1 MQKSGKYVSKK
12 LRRHRPKTIISAGN
26 QWYIRQKG
34 VKGMIEIIYKENKE
48 QANGNEGC
56 FHLPKNIR
64 QVGDANGRERIYLED
79 YVGTFLKKYF
89 SAPEGRAAILFGEFK
104 WADGISYFF
113 IRSAAAVHT
122 MEPAPDHL
130 VFDDRVWT
138 EVHDVMEKYF
148 KHQQILGWA
157 LSLPGYG
164 EDLNEQIIKAHLDHF
179 GGNDKTLFRVNG
191 QEREET
197 FYTYEGGTLRS
208 TGGFYI
214 YYEKNEPMQSY
225 LIEQNQNRSIENGES
240 VPDRAVSDFRKII
253 EEKSEEE
260 PERDH
265 RKPILYAMTACAAAA
280 LLVTVTQKYGDLLPL
295 SGQTGEPTVSVAG
308 TAKGEKTQESGN
320 VSSADRESGA
330 EIPAETAGTGENSSG
345 AEDAGTKEADAENR
359 AASENPAGEEEQNPS
374 GGNSSGSG
382 EQNLSDGTLTGKEQ
396 NASGG
401 EQTGTT
407 EQNGGTAQADPTSVP
422 ESGASSGSEAQ
433 VSDKET
439 TETAAQVWQEYTV
452 QKGDSLSKIS
462 ERYYGTMSRVKDICE
477 LNQIAVED
485 LIYAGQKIYLPK

>member
-1 MQKSGKYVSKK
+1 
-12 LRRHRPKTIISAGN
+12 
-26 QWYIRQKG
+26 
-34 VKGMIEIIYKENKE
+34 MIEIIYKENKE

-56 FHLPKNIR
+56 FHVPKNIR

-79 YVGTFLKKYF
+79 YVETFLKKYF
-89 SAPEGRAAILFGEFK
+89 SASEGRVAILFGEFK

-113 IRSAAAVHT
+113 IRSAAAIHG

-148 KHQQILGWA
+148 RHQQILGWA
-157 LSLPGYG
+157 LSLPGYE
-164 EDLNEQIIKAHLDHF
+164 EDLNEQMIKAHLDHF

-191 QEREET
+191 QEREES

-225 LIEQNQNRSIENGES
+225 LIDQNQNQSIENGEN
-240 VPDRAVSDFRKII
+240 VPDQAVSDFRKII
-253 EEKSEEE
+253 EEKREEI

-280 LLVTVTQKYGDLLPL
+280 LLVTVTQKYGDVLPL
-295 SGQTGEPTVSVAG
+295 SGKTKEQTVAVAGKAQGEKAQRAENTAKSRSEETEHKGEDISTEESAEPDGAEPEMRKENDGQNPSETKAAEGGEQNTSGKDQTGTAEDSTGIAENHAG
-308 TAKGEKTQESGN
+308 TA
-320 VSSADRESGA
+320 
-330 EIPAETAGTGENSSG
+330 ENSTGKAENNTGMAQTVPTSG
-345 AEDAGTKEADAENR
+345 TETGGSSDAGTV
-359 AASENPAGEEEQNPS
+359 S
-374 GGNSSGSG
+374 GG
-382 EQNLSDGTLTGKEQ
+382 
-396 NASGG
+396 
-401 EQTGTT
+401 
-407 EQNGGTAQADPTSVP
+407 
-422 ESGASSGSEAQ
+422 
-433 VSDKET
+433 ET

-477 LNQIAVED
+477 LNQIALED

>member
-1 MQKSGKYVSKK
+1 
-12 LRRHRPKTIISAGN
+12 
-26 QWYIRQKG
+26 
-34 VKGMIEIIYKENKE
+34 MIEIIYKENKE

-56 FHLPKNIR
+56 FHVPKNIR

-79 YVGTFLKKYF
+79 YVETFLKKYF
-89 SAPEGRAAILFGEFK
+89 SASEGRVAILFGEFK

-113 IRSAAAVHT
+113 IRSAAAIHG

-148 KHQQILGWA
+148 RHQQILGWA
-157 LSLPGYG
+157 LSLPGYE
-164 EDLNEQIIKAHLDHF
+164 EDLNEQMIKAHLDHF

-191 QEREET
+191 QEREES

-225 LIEQNQNRSIENGES
+225 LIDQNQNQSIENGEN
-240 VPDRAVSDFRKII
+240 VPDQAVSDFRKII
-253 EEKSEEE
+253 EEKREEI

-280 LLVTVTQKYGDLLPL
+280 LLVTVTQKYGDVLPL
-295 SGQTGEPTVSVAG
+295 SGKTKEQTVAVAG
-308 TAKGEKTQESGN
+308 KAQGEKAQRAENTAKSRSEETEHKGEDISTEES
-320 VSSADRESGA
+320 A
-330 EIPAETAGTGENSSG
+330 EPEMRKENDG
-345 AEDAGTKEADAENR
+345 
-359 AASENPAGEEEQNPS
+359 QNPS
-374 GGNSSGSG
+374 ETEVVEGG
-382 EQNLSDGTLTGKEQ
+382 EQNT
-396 NASGG
+396 SGRN
-401 EQTGTT
+401 QTGTAENNT
-407 EQNGGTAQADPTSVP
+407 GTAEDGTGIAENNAGTEENSTGKAEDNTSMAQTAPVP
-422 ESGASSGSEAQ
+422 GTESGASSNAGA
-433 VSDKET
+433 VSGGAT

-477 LNQIAVED
+477 LNQIALED

>member
-1 MQKSGKYVSKK
+1 
-12 LRRHRPKTIISAGN
+12 
-26 QWYIRQKG
+26 
-34 VKGMIEIIYKENKE
+34 MIEIVYKENKE
-48 QANGNEGC
+48 QANGNEGY

-64 QVGDANGRERIYLED
+64 QVGDTNGRERIYLED

-89 SAPEGRAAILFGEFK
+89 SAPEGRAAMLFGEFK

-113 IRSAAAVHT
+113 IRSAAAIHT

-130 VFDDRVWT
+130 VFDDAVWT

-148 KHQQILGWA
+148 KNQQILGWA

-164 EDLNEQIIKAHLDHF
+164 EDLNEQIIRAHLNHF

-191 QEREET
+191 QEKEET

-225 LIEQNQNRSIENGES
+225 LIDQNQNRSIENGES
-240 VPDRAVSDFRKII
+240 VPDRAVSDFRKMI
-253 EEKSEEE
+253 EEKSGEE
-260 PERDH
+260 PEHDH

-280 LLVTVTQKYGDLLPL
+280 LLVTVTQKYGDALPFP
-295 SGQTGEPTVSVAG
+295 GKTKEQTA
-308 TAKGEKTQESGN
+308 
-320 VSSADRESGA
+320 SGA
-330 EIPAETAGTGENSSG
+330 EEGNTGENTSTPESTGTELETENESG
-345 AEDAGTKEADAENR
+345 S
-359 AASENPAGEEEQNPS
+359 AAVSEEQNLS
-374 GGNSSGSG
+374 GTDPAGSG
-382 EQNLSDGTLTGKEQ
+382 EQST
-396 NASGG
+396 SGG
-401 EQTGTT
+401 EQTGAAENNT
-407 EQNGGTAQADPTSVP
+407 GTAQTDPAP
-422 ESGASSGSEAQ
+422 GAEPSSAPGTASGSETA
-433 VSDKET
+433 
-439 TETAAQVWQEYTV
+439 ETAAQVWQEYTV

>member
-1 MQKSGKYVSKK
+1 
-12 LRRHRPKTIISAGN
+12 
-26 QWYIRQKG
+26 
-34 VKGMIEIIYKENKE
+34 MIEIVYKENKE
-48 QANGNEGC
+48 QANGNEGY

-64 QVGDANGRERIYLED
+64 QVGDTNGRERIYLED

-113 IRSAAAVHT
+113 IRSAAAIHT

-130 VFDDRVWT
+130 VFDDAVWT

-148 KHQQILGWA
+148 KNQQILGWA

-164 EDLNEQIIKAHLDHF
+164 EDLNEQIIRTHLNHF

-191 QEREET
+191 QEKEET

-225 LIEQNQNRSIENGES
+225 LIDQNQNRSIENGES
-240 VPDRAVSDFRKII
+240 VPDRAVSDFRKMI
-253 EEKSEEE
+253 EEKSGEE
-260 PERDH
+260 PEHDH

-280 LLVTVTQKYGDLLPL
+280 LLVTVTQKYGDVLPL
-295 SGQTGEPTVSVAG
+295 PGKTKEQTVAVAGNAQGEKPQTVSETSAGGAGEAEPSTETESAG
-308 TAKGEKTQESGN
+308 T
-320 VSSADRESGA
+320 
-330 EIPAETAGTGENSSG
+330 TAGTKFETGSESG
-345 AEDAGTKEADAENR
+345 DPADN
-359 AASENPAGEEEQNPS
+359 GEQNPS
-374 GGNSSGSG
+374 GAELSGGGEQSSSGTDPASG
-382 EQNLSDGTLTGKEQ
+382 EQM
-396 NASGG
+396 G
-401 EQTGTT
+401 EAARNTD
-407 EQNGGTAQADPTSVP
+407 TAQADPV
-422 ESGASSGSEAQ
+422 SGNEEGDPSGSGENNA
-433 VSDKET
+433 SGNET

>member
-1 MQKSGKYVSKK
+1 
-12 LRRHRPKTIISAGN
+12 
-26 QWYIRQKG
+26 
-34 VKGMIEIIYKENKE
+34 MIEIIYKENKE

-56 FHLPKNIR
+56 FHVPKNIR

-79 YVGTFLKKYF
+79 YVETFLKKYF
-89 SAPEGRAAILFGEFK
+89 SASEGRVAILFGEFK

-113 IRSAAAVHT
+113 IRSAAAIHG

-148 KHQQILGWA
+148 RHQQILGWA
-157 LSLPGYG
+157 LSLPGYE
-164 EDLNEQIIKAHLDHF
+164 EDLNEQMIKAHLDHF

-191 QEREET
+191 QEREES

-225 LIEQNQNRSIENGES
+225 LIDQNQNQSIENGEN
-240 VPDRAVSDFRKII
+240 VPDQAVSDFRKII
-253 EEKSEEE
+253 EEKREEI

-280 LLVTVTQKYGDLLPL
+280 LLVTVTQKYGDVLPL
-295 SGQTGEPTVSVAG
+295 SGKTKEQTVAVAG
-308 TAKGEKTQESGN
+308 KAQGEKAQRAENTAKSRSEETEHKGEDISTEES
-320 VSSADRESGA
+320 A
-330 EIPAETAGTGENSSG
+330 EPEMRKENG
-345 AEDAGTKEADAENR
+345 
-359 AASENPAGEEEQNPS
+359 EQNPS
-374 GGNSSGSG
+374 ETEVVEGG
-382 EQNLSDGTLTGKEQ
+382 EQNT
-396 NASGG
+396 SGRN
-401 EQTGTT
+401 QTGTAENNT
-407 EQNGGTAQADPTSVP
+407 GTAEDGTGIAENNAGTEENSTGKAEDNTGMAQTAPVP
-422 ESGASSGSEAQ
+422 GTESGASPNAGAVSGGA
-433 VSDKET
+433 T

-477 LNQIAVED
+477 LNQIALED

>member
-1 MQKSGKYVSKK
+1 
-12 LRRHRPKTIISAGN
+12 
-26 QWYIRQKG
+26 
-34 VKGMIEIIYKENKE
+34 MIEIIYKENKE

-56 FHLPKNIR
+56 FHVPKNIR

-79 YVGTFLKKYF
+79 YVETFLKKYF
-89 SAPEGRAAILFGEFK
+89 SASEGRVAILFGEFK

-113 IRSAAAVHT
+113 IRSAAAIHG

-148 KHQQILGWA
+148 RHQQILGWA
-157 LSLPGYG
+157 LSLPGYE
-164 EDLNEQIIKAHLDHF
+164 EDLNEQMIKAHLDHF

-191 QEREET
+191 QEREES

-225 LIEQNQNRSIENGES
+225 LIDQNQNQSIENGEN
-240 VPDRAVSDFRKII
+240 VPDQAVSDFRKII
-253 EEKSEEE
+253 EEKREEI

-280 LLVTVTQKYGDLLPL
+280 LLVTVTQKYGDVLPL
-295 SGQTGEPTVSVAG
+295 SGKTKEQTVAVAG
-308 TAKGEKTQESGN
+308 KAQGEKAQRAENTAKSRSEETEHKGEDISTEES
-320 VSSADRESGA
+320 A
-330 EIPAETAGTGENSSG
+330 EPEMRKENDG
-345 AEDAGTKEADAENR
+345 
-359 AASENPAGEEEQNPS
+359 QNPS
-374 GGNSSGSG
+374 ETEVVEGG
-382 EQNLSDGTLTGKEQ
+382 EQNT
-396 NASGG
+396 SGRN
-401 EQTGTT
+401 QTGTAENNT
-407 EQNGGTAQADPTSVP
+407 GTAEDGTGIAENNAGTEENSTGKAEDNTSMAQTAPVP
-422 ESGASSGSEAQ
+422 GTESGASPNAGAVSGGA
-433 VSDKET
+433 T

-477 LNQIAVED
+477 LNQIALED

>member
-1 MQKSGKYVSKK
+1 
-12 LRRHRPKTIISAGN
+12 
-26 QWYIRQKG
+26 
-34 VKGMIEIIYKENKE
+34 MIEIVYKENKE

-64 QVGDANGRERIYLED
+64 QVGDGNGRERIYLED

-89 SAPEGRAAILFGEFK
+89 AAPEGRAAVLFGEFK

-113 IRSAAAVHT
+113 IRSAAAIHT

-130 VFDDRVWT
+130 VFDDAVWT

-164 EDLNEQIIKAHLDHF
+164 EDLNEQIIRTHISHF

-191 QEREET
+191 QEREES

-225 LIEQNQNRSIENGES
+225 LIDQNQNRSIENGES

-253 EEKSEEE
+253 EEKGEEE

-265 RKPILYAMTACAAAA
+265 RKPVLYAATACAAAV
-280 LLVTVTQKYGDLLPL
+280 LLVTVTQKYGNVLPL
-295 SGQTGEPTVSVAG
+295 PGRTSEPTVSVAG
-308 TAKGEKTQESGN
+308 TAEGEKPQSTSAESA
-320 VSSADRESGA
+320 VSGA
-330 EIPAETAGTGENSSG
+330 EASSETASTETGGTEPENGS
-345 AEDAGTKEADAENR
+345 E
-359 AASENPAGEEEQNPS
+359 SENPAENGEQNPLGEDLLDSGEQNPS
-374 GGNSSGSG
+374 DG
-382 EQNLSDGTLTGKEQ
+382 EQAG
-396 NASGG
+396 
-401 EQTGTT
+401 T
-407 EQNGGTAQADPTSVP
+407 EQNGEIAQAEPTP
-422 ESGASSGSEAQ
+422 GAESGVQSGGESASSE
-433 VSDKET
+433 ET
-439 TETAAQVWQEYTV
+439 AETAAQVWQEYTV

-477 LNQIAVED
+477 LNRIAVED

>member
-1 MQKSGKYVSKK
+1 
-12 LRRHRPKTIISAGN
+12 
-26 QWYIRQKG
+26 
-34 VKGMIEIIYKENKE
+34 MIEIIYKENKE

-56 FHLPKNIR
+56 FHVPKNIR

-79 YVGTFLKKYF
+79 YVETFLKKYF
-89 SAPEGRAAILFGEFK
+89 CASEGRVAILFGEFK

-113 IRSAAAVHT
+113 IRSAAAIHG

-148 KHQQILGWA
+148 RHQQILGWA
-157 LSLPGYG
+157 LSLPGYE
-164 EDLNEQIIKAHLDHF
+164 EDLNEQMIKAHLDHF
-179 GGNDKTLFRVNG
+179 GGNDKTLFRVNR
-191 QEREET
+191 QEREES

-225 LIEQNQNRSIENGES
+225 LIDQNQNQSIENGEN
-240 VPDRAVSDFRKII
+240 VPDQAVSDFRKII
-253 EEKSEEE
+253 EEKREEI

-280 LLVTVTQKYGDLLPL
+280 LLVTVTQKYGDVLPL
-295 SGQTGEPTVSVAG
+295 SGKAKEQTVAVAGKAQGEKAQRAENTAKSRSEETEHKGEDILTEESAEPEMRKENDGQNPSETKAAEGGEQNTSGKDQTGTAEDSTGIAENHAG
-308 TAKGEKTQESGN
+308 TA
-320 VSSADRESGA
+320 
-330 EIPAETAGTGENSSG
+330 ENSTGKAENNTGMAQTVPTSG
-345 AEDAGTKEADAENR
+345 TETGGSSDAGTV
-359 AASENPAGEEEQNPS
+359 S
-374 GGNSSGSG
+374 GG
-382 EQNLSDGTLTGKEQ
+382 
-396 NASGG
+396 
-401 EQTGTT
+401 
-407 EQNGGTAQADPTSVP
+407 
-422 ESGASSGSEAQ
+422 
-433 VSDKET
+433 ET

-477 LNQIAVED
+477 LNQIALED

>member
-1 MQKSGKYVSKK
+1 
-12 LRRHRPKTIISAGN
+12 
-26 QWYIRQKG
+26 
-34 VKGMIEIIYKENKE
+34 MIEIIYKENKE

-56 FHLPKNIR
+56 FHVPKNIR

-79 YVGTFLKKYF
+79 YVETFLKKYF
-89 SAPEGRAAILFGEFK
+89 SASEGRVAILFGEFK

-113 IRSAAAVHT
+113 IRSAAAIHG

-130 VFDDRVWT
+130 VFDDGVWT

-148 KHQQILGWA
+148 RHQQILGWA
-157 LSLPGYG
+157 LSLPGYE
-164 EDLNEQIIKAHLDHF
+164 EDLNEQMIKAHLDHF

-191 QEREET
+191 QEREES

-225 LIEQNQNRSIENGES
+225 LIDQNQNQSIENGEN
-240 VPDRAVSDFRKII
+240 VPDQAVSDFRKII
-253 EEKSEEE
+253 EEKREET

-280 LLVTVTQKYGDLLPL
+280 LLVTVTQKYGDALPFP
-295 SGQTGEPTVSVAG
+295 GKIKEQTVAVAG
-308 TAKGEKTQESGN
+308 KAQGEKAQRAENTAKSRSTETENKRENTSTEES
-320 VSSADRESGA
+320 AETDGA
-330 EIPAETAGTGENSSG
+330 EAEMRKENDG
-345 AEDAGTKEADAENR
+345 
-359 AASENPAGEEEQNPS
+359 QNPS
-374 GGNSSGSG
+374 ETEVTEGG
-382 EQNLSDGTLTGKEQ
+382 EQNTSGRNQTGTAENNTGTAE
-396 NASGG
+396 NNSGIA
-401 EQTGTT
+401 ENNTGTT
-407 EQNGGTAQADPTSVP
+407 ENNTGTAENNSGTAENNSGTEENNTGMTENNTVAAENSTGMAQTVP
-422 ESGASSGSEAQ
+422 VPGTESGTSSDAGT
-433 VSDKET
+433 VSGGET

-477 LNQIAVED
+477 LNQIALED

>member
-1 MQKSGKYVSKK
+1 MPLGAEKQEKSREKSS
-12 LRRHRPKTIISAGN
+12 RHRLKTIISAEKP
-26 QWYIRQKG
+26 WYIRQKG

-113 IRSAAAVHT
+113 IRSAAAIHT

-130 VFDDRVWT
+130 VFDDAVWT

-148 KHQQILGWA
+148 KRQQILGWA

-164 EDLNEQIIKAHLDHF
+164 EDLNEQMIKAHLNHF

-214 YYEKNEPMQSY
+214 YYEKNEPMQAY
-225 LIEQNQNRSIENGES
+225 LIDQNQNRSIENGES

-253 EEKSEEE
+253 EKKSEEE

-280 LLVTVTQKYGDLLPL
+280 LLVTVTQKYGDTLPFP
-295 SGQTGEPTVSVAG
+295 GKTKEQTVAVAG
-308 TAKGEKTQESGN
+308 NAQGEKTQTVRESSDGN
-320 VSSADRESGA
+320 TGEAESSAETESAGT
-330 EIPAETAGTGENSSG
+330 TAGTELETEDESG
-345 AEDAGTKEADAENR
+345 
-359 AASENPAGEEEQNPS
+359 SPA
-374 GGNSSGSG
+374 GSG
-382 EQNLSDGTLTGKEQ
+382 EQNPFGADPAGSGEQ
-396 NASGG
+396 NSSSADPAGSGQSMSGG
-401 EQTGTT
+401 EQTDGTT
-407 EQNGGTAQADPTSVP
+407 DKIGAAQKDPTGGAENSTP
-422 ESGASSGSEAQ
+422 AGSRENTSGN
-433 VSDKET
+433 ET

-462 ERYYGTMSRVKDICE
+462 EKYYGTMSRVKDICE

>member
-1 MQKSGKYVSKK
+1 
-12 LRRHRPKTIISAGN
+12 
-26 QWYIRQKG
+26 
-34 VKGMIEIIYKENKE
+34 MIEIVYKENKE
-48 QANGNEGC
+48 QANGNEGY

-64 QVGDANGRERIYLED
+64 QVGDTNGRERIYLED

-113 IRSAAAVHT
+113 IRSAAAIHT

-130 VFDDRVWT
+130 VFDDAVWT

-148 KHQQILGWA
+148 KSQQILGWA

-164 EDLNEQIIKAHLDHF
+164 EDLNEQIIRTHLNHF

-191 QEREET
+191 QEKEET

-225 LIEQNQNRSIENGES
+225 LIDQNQNRSIENGES
-240 VPDRAVSDFRKII
+240 VPDRAVSDFRKMI
-253 EEKSEEE
+253 EEKSGEE
-260 PERDH
+260 PEHDH

-280 LLVTVTQKYGDLLPL
+280 LLVTVTQKYGDVLPL
-295 SGQTGEPTVSVAG
+295 PGKTKEQTVAVAGNAQGEKPQTVSETSAGEAEPSTETESAG
-308 TAKGEKTQESGN
+308 TTAGAELETGSESGDP
-320 VSSADRESGA
+320 ADNGEQSPSGA
-330 EIPAETAGTGENSSG
+330 EL
-345 AEDAGTKEADAENR
+345 
-359 AASENPAGEEEQNPS
+359 S
-374 GGNSSGSG
+374 GGGEQSSSSTDPASG
-382 EQNLSDGTLTGKEQ
+382 EQM
-396 NASGG
+396 G
-401 EQTGTT
+401 EAARNTD
-407 EQNGGTAQADPTSVP
+407 TAQADPV
-422 ESGASSGSEAQ
+422 SGNEEGDPSGSGENA
-433 VSDKET
+433 SGNET

>member
-1 MQKSGKYVSKK
+1 
-12 LRRHRPKTIISAGN
+12 
-26 QWYIRQKG
+26 
-34 VKGMIEIIYKENKE
+34 MIEIVYKENKE

-113 IRSAAAVHT
+113 IRSAAAIHT

-130 VFDDRVWT
+130 VFDDAVWT

-164 EDLNEQIIKAHLDHF
+164 EDLNEQIIKTHISHF

-225 LIEQNQNRSIENGES
+225 LIDQNQNRSIENGES

-253 EEKSEEE
+253 EEKGDEE
-260 PERDH
+260 PDHDH

-280 LLVTVTQKYGDLLPL
+280 LLVTVTQKYGNVLPL
-295 SGQTGEPTVSVAG
+295 PGKTSEPTVSVAG
-308 TAKGEKTQESGN
+308 TAEGEKPQGTAAVSTSGGTDASTETASAGGN
-320 VSSADRESGA
+320 VSGA
-330 EIPAETAGTGENSSG
+330 ESTGTDSAEPENGLENGISAGSGEINPSDGDLTGGGEQ
-345 AEDAGTKEADAENR
+345 
-359 AASENPAGEEEQNPS
+359 NPEQNPS
-374 GGNSSGSG
+374 
-382 EQNLSDGTLTGKEQ
+382 DG
-396 NASGG
+396 
-401 EQTGTT
+401 QTGTADPD
-407 EQNGGTAQADPTSVP
+407 GGTAQADPAAGAESGAESGSQEP
-422 ESGASSGSEAQ
+422 ESGN
-433 VSDKET
+433 ET

>member
-1 MQKSGKYVSKK
+1 
-12 LRRHRPKTIISAGN
+12 
-26 QWYIRQKG
+26 
-34 VKGMIEIIYKENKE
+34 MIEIIYKENKE

-56 FHLPKNIR
+56 FHVPKNIR

-79 YVGTFLKKYF
+79 YVETFLKKYF
-89 SAPEGRAAILFGEFK
+89 SASEGRVAILFGEFK

-113 IRSAAAVHT
+113 IRSAAAIHG

-148 KHQQILGWA
+148 RHQQILGWA
-157 LSLPGYG
+157 LSLPGYE
-164 EDLNEQIIKAHLDHF
+164 EDLNEQMIKAHLDHF

-191 QEREET
+191 QEREES

-225 LIEQNQNRSIENGES
+225 LIDQNQNQSIENGEN
-240 VPDRAVSDFRKII
+240 VPDQAVSDFRKII
-253 EEKSEEE
+253 EEKREEI

-280 LLVTVTQKYGDLLPL
+280 LLVTVTQKYGDVLPI
-295 SGQTGEPTVSVAG
+295 SGKTKEQTVAVAG
-308 TAKGEKTQESGN
+308 KAQGEKAQRAENTAKSRSEETEHKGEDISTEES
-320 VSSADRESGA
+320 A
-330 EIPAETAGTGENSSG
+330 EPEMRKENDG
-345 AEDAGTKEADAENR
+345 
-359 AASENPAGEEEQNPS
+359 QNPS
-374 GGNSSGSG
+374 ETEVVEGG
-382 EQNLSDGTLTGKEQ
+382 EQNT
-396 NASGG
+396 SGRN
-401 EQTGTT
+401 QTGTAENNT
-407 EQNGGTAQADPTSVP
+407 GTAEDGTGIAENNAGTEENSTGKAEDNTSMAQTAPVP
-422 ESGASSGSEAQ
+422 GTESGASPNAGAVSGGA
-433 VSDKET
+433 T

-477 LNQIAVED
+477 LNQIALED

>member
-1 MQKSGKYVSKK
+1 
-12 LRRHRPKTIISAGN
+12 
-26 QWYIRQKG
+26 
-34 VKGMIEIIYKENKE
+34 MIEIIYKENKE

-56 FHLPKNIR
+56 FHVPKNIR

-79 YVGTFLKKYF
+79 YVETFLKKYF
-89 SAPEGRAAILFGEFK
+89 SASEGRVAILFGEFK

-113 IRSAAAVHT
+113 IRSAAAIHG

-148 KHQQILGWA
+148 RHQQILGWA
-157 LSLPGYG
+157 LSLPGYE
-164 EDLNEQIIKAHLDHF
+164 EDLNEQMIKAHLDHF

-191 QEREET
+191 QEREES

-225 LIEQNQNRSIENGES
+225 LIDQNQNQSIENGEN
-240 VPDRAVSDFRKII
+240 VPDQAVSDFRKII
-253 EEKSEEE
+253 EEKREEI

-280 LLVTVTQKYGDLLPL
+280 LLVTVTQKYGDVLPL
-295 SGQTGEPTVSVAG
+295 SGKTKEQTVAVAGKAQGEKAQRAENTAKSRSEETEHKGEDILTEESAEPEMRKENDGQNPSETKAAEGGEQNTSGKDQTGTAEDSTGIAENHAG
-308 TAKGEKTQESGN
+308 TA
-320 VSSADRESGA
+320 
-330 EIPAETAGTGENSSG
+330 ENSIGKAENNTGMAQTVPTSG
-345 AEDAGTKEADAENR
+345 TETGGSSDAGTV
-359 AASENPAGEEEQNPS
+359 S
-374 GGNSSGSG
+374 GG
-382 EQNLSDGTLTGKEQ
+382 
-396 NASGG
+396 
-401 EQTGTT
+401 
-407 EQNGGTAQADPTSVP
+407 
-422 ESGASSGSEAQ
+422 
-433 VSDKET
+433 ET

-477 LNQIAVED
+477 LNQIALED

>member
-1 MQKSGKYVSKK
+1 
-12 LRRHRPKTIISAGN
+12 
-26 QWYIRQKG
+26 
-34 VKGMIEIIYKENKE
+34 MIEIIYKENKE

-56 FHLPKNIR
+56 FHVPKNIR

-79 YVGTFLKKYF
+79 YVETFLKKYF
-89 SAPEGRAAILFGEFK
+89 SASEGRVAILFGEFK

-113 IRSAAAVHT
+113 IRSAAAIHG

-148 KHQQILGWA
+148 RHQQILGWA
-157 LSLPGYG
+157 LSLPGYE
-164 EDLNEQIIKAHLDHF
+164 EDLNEQMIKAHLDHF

-191 QEREET
+191 QEREES

-225 LIEQNQNRSIENGES
+225 LIDQNQNQSIENGEN
-240 VPDRAVSDFRKII
+240 VPDQAVSDFRKII
-253 EEKSEEE
+253 EEKREEI

-280 LLVTVTQKYGDLLPL
+280 LLVTVTQKYGDVLPL
-295 SGQTGEPTVSVAG
+295 SGKTKEQTVAVAGKAQGEKAQRAENTAKSRSEETEHKGEDISTEESAEPDGAEPEMRKENDGQNPSETKAAEGGEQNTSGKDQTGTEENHASTAEDSTGIAENHAG
-308 TAKGEKTQESGN
+308 TAENNTGMAQTVPTSGTETGG
-320 VSSADRESGA
+320 SS
-330 EIPAETAGTGENSSG
+330 
-345 AEDAGTKEADAENR
+345 DAGTV
-359 AASENPAGEEEQNPS
+359 S
-374 GGNSSGSG
+374 GG
-382 EQNLSDGTLTGKEQ
+382 
-396 NASGG
+396 
-401 EQTGTT
+401 
-407 EQNGGTAQADPTSVP
+407 
-422 ESGASSGSEAQ
+422 
-433 VSDKET
+433 ET

-477 LNQIAVED
+477 LNQIALED